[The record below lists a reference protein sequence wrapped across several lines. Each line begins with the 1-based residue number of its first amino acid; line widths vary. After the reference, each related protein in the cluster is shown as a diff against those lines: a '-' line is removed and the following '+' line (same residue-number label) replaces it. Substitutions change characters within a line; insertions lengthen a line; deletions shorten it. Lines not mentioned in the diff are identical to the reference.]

1 MTLSLKP
8 CICAHPLI
16 FPGSN
21 KLIHDTMESGLLLLA
36 GPPGVG
42 KTIFCKESV
51 LYSLKDGN
59 AVVYMATEETPNSI
73 VASMKRFGWDVS
85 ESVSNDL
92 LRIVDVYSYRGRT
105 DPETKYYVENPE
117 NLTHVTL
124 TLDKA
129 REGVSNLRFI
139 LDSITSLAMFVGP
152 GTGQRLMQ
160 TIIQRL
166 KASGTLGICVLDV
179 GILDETF
186 LNYLR
191 FIFDGVIEMAVTEEK
206 GRLKRIIRVFSF
218 KAGKH
223 DTSWHEFTI
232 SNKGVEI
239 T

>member
-1 MTLSLKP
+1 MTLSLQP
-8 CICAHPLI
+8 CSRAHPQI

-21 KLIHDTMESGLLLLA
+21 KLINETIESGLLLLA

-51 LYSLKDGN
+51 FYSLKDGN
-59 AVVYMATEETPNSI
+59 AVVYMATEETPNNI
-73 VASMKRFGWDVS
+73 FASMKQFGWDVS
-85 ESVSNDL
+85 ESVANDL
-92 LRIVDVYSYRGRT
+92 LRIVDVYSYRSKA

-117 NLTHVTL
+117 NLTHVML

-152 GTGQRLMQ
+152 GTGQKFMQ

-166 KASGTLGICVLDV
+166 RASGTLGICVLDV
-179 GILDETF
+179 GILDEAF

-191 FIFDGVIEMAVTEEK
+191 FIFDGVIEMAVTEEE
-206 GRLKRIIRVFSF
+206 GRLKRIIRVFSL
-218 KAGKH
+218 KGGKH

-232 SNKGVEI
+232 SDEGIEVM
-239 T
+239 